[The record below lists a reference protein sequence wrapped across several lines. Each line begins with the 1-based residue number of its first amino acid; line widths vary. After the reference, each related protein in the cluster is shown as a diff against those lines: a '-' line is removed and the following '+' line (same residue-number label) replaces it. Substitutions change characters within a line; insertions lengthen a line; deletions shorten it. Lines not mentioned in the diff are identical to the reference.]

1 MRARLLAQL
10 RSYGPNALLWVET
23 ADAEHAPGSVG
34 WQGEGLLKAYIDRF
48 APGEDAHDLSLDC
61 WIAICREA
69 YRLYRT
75 ETGAVRT
82 FCDVCGTSLT
92 YEISNRPGEIDI
104 TTGSLDHPEDFQPT
118 KDVFPDEKLPWV
130 RLVDEKH

>member
-1 MRARLLAQL
+1 MPQ
-10 RSYGPNALLWVET
+10 SSFEIEKGK
-23 ADAEHAPGSVG
+23 
-34 WQGEGLLKAYIDRF
+34 LKR
-48 APGEDAHDLSLDC
+48 
-61 WIAICREA
+61 
-69 YRLYRT
+69 YRT